1 MGPQQYYFF
10 DTQTKEIIGN
20 YRPEGTQFKNDKA
33 RNWRFEKYSTECTV
47 HTQTRRPIRIT

>member
-33 RNWRFEKYSTECTV
+33 RNWRFEKYRVYSTYTD
-47 HTQTRRPIRIT
+47 